1 MTKTELI
8 VGVFVAL
15 LTIAVALLIT
25 YCADNKGYVSDEEW
39 ERSRQKTDEPD
50 EEVRK

>member
-1 MTKTELI
+1 MTKAELM
-8 VGVFVAL
+8 VGVVIAII
-15 LTIAVALLIT
+15 TIAVALLIT

>member
-1 MTKTELI
+1 MTKVELI
-8 VGVFVAL
+8 VGL
-15 LTIAVALLIT
+15 LMAIASVAVALLIT

-39 ERSRQKTDEPD
+39 ERSRQETDEPD

>member
-1 MTKTELI
+1 MIIGI
-8 VGVFVAL
+8 VIAII
-15 LTIAVALLIT
+15 TISAALLIT

-39 ERSRQKTDEPD
+39 ERSRQNTDEPD

>member
-1 MTKTELI
+1 MTKAELMAGVVIAIITI
-8 VGVFVAL
+8 V
-15 LTIAVALLIT
+15 VALLIT

>member
-1 MTKTELI
+1 MI
-8 VGVFVAL
+8 VGIVIAII
-15 LTIAVALLIT
+15 TISAALLIT

-39 ERSRQKTDEPD
+39 ERSRRETDEPD

>member
-25 YCADNKGYVSDEEW
+25 YCADNKGYVSDDDW
-39 ERSRQKTDEPD
+39 ERSQHEEEDDDE
-50 EEVRK
+50 RR

>member
-1 MTKTELI
+1 MTKVELI
-8 VGVFVAL
+8 VGL
-15 LTIAVALLIT
+15 LMAIASIAVALLIA

-39 ERSRQKTDEPD
+39 ERFRQNTDERD

>member
-1 MTKTELI
+1 MI
-8 VGVFVAL
+8 VGIVIAII
-15 LTIAVALLIT
+15 TISVALLIT

-39 ERSRQKTDEPD
+39 KRSRQED

>member
-1 MTKTELI
+1 MTKAELMA
-8 VGVFVAL
+8 GVVIAII
-15 LTIAVALLIT
+15 TIAVALLIT

>member
-1 MTKTELI
+1 MIIGI
-8 VGVFVAL
+8 VIAII
-15 LTIAVALLIT
+15 TISVALLIA

-39 ERSRQKTDEPD
+39 EHSRQKTDEPD